1 MYRYIEVF
9 ERASATGVAA
19 EGEGEANMWDED
31 DDRGPGGLSVEQEL
45 ESIEAAAAGGDVAVA
60 GDDVDQSAGVG
71 DVAVAGDDVDQSAA
85 VGGYVAVAGDDVD
98 QSRDSANASEDWS
111 AAGQQ
116 QLDGPV
122 CPIKGAVAAK
132 APPQKKTPIGEV
144 LAPPALRSIIAAA
157 ARCGGAVQVVNAV
170 DP

>member
-1 MYRYIEVF
+1 VKTRFQAFAFKCNLYRYIEVF

-45 ESIEAAAAGGDVAVA
+45 ESIEAAAAG
-60 GDDVDQSAGVG
+60 G

>member
-1 MYRYIEVF
+1 MKTRFQAFAFKCNLYRYIEVF

-60 GDDVDQSAGVG
+60 GDDVDQSAGGG
-71 DVAVAGDDVDQSAA
+71 D
-85 VGGYVAVAGDDVD
+85 VAVAGDDVD

>member
-45 ESIEAAAAGGDVAVA
+45 ESIEAAAAG
-60 GDDVDQSAGVG
+60 G